1 MPPRALVLILC
12 LLGSIVIPVAAETLA
27 GRVVGVSDGD
37 TITLLVNGR
46 YQVKVRLAWIDAPE
60 TGQPYGQQAKQA
72 LSALVFGREVLVTSS
87 GHDRYGRTLGSV
99 IVAGVDVQAEQVRR
113 GWAWVYRQYSNDSHL
128 LVLEGEARAARRGLW
143 ADLNPVPPWA
153 WRHGEQADSAAK
165 RAPPSMSLTCGSKR
179 RCGEMANCE
188 EARYFLTVCG
198 VRSLDGD
205 GDGTPCDSLC
215 RRP

>member
-1 MPPRALVLILC
+1 MLARDLVLILS
-12 LLGSIVIPVAAETLA
+12 LLGSAVIPVAAETLA

-37 TITLLVNGR
+37 TITLLVTGR
-46 YQVKVRLAWIDAPE
+46 DQVKVRLAWIDAPE

-72 LSALVFGREVLVTSS
+72 LSALVFGREVLVTGS
-87 GHDRYGRTLGSV
+87 GHDRYGRTLGV
-99 IVAGVDVQAEQVRR
+99 VTVAGADVQSEQVRR
-113 GWAWVYRQYSNDSHL
+113 GLAWVYRQYSNDSHL
-128 LVLEGEARAARRGLW
+128 LALEGEARAARRGLW